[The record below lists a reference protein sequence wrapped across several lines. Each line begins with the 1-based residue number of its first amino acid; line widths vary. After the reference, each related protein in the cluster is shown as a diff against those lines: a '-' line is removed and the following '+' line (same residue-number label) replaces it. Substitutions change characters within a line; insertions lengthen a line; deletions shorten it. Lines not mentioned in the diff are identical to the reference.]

1 VTAQHRGTFGARPQD
16 LAPAHDDVTDNARA
30 MVQAGYDVLL
40 FDFRGCGQSDGEHQT
55 LGTLE
60 PRDVLGAHDYMV
72 GRGYAAS
79 RMTFLGIS
87 DGATALLRAAPGM
100 PDVAAIVS
108 DSAYN
113 RLAPQLDAFWSGA
126 GVPARL
132 RWLATQITR
141 VHGVDPFASTADS
154 VRAAPS
160 RAVLFI
166 HARGD
171 AAIPYTDA
179 LALRAASASGQ
190 SQLWITD
197 GRMHMATYSA
207 YPQEYL
213 HRLHAFID
221 ARIGD
226 VRQGGT
232 A

>member
-1 VTAQHRGTFGARPQD
+1 
-16 LAPAHDDVTDNARA
+16 
-30 MVQAGYDVLL
+30 M
-40 FDFRGCGQSDGEHQT
+40 
-55 LGTLE
+55 
-60 PRDVLGAHDYMV
+60 
-72 GRGYAAS
+72 
-79 RMTFLGIS
+79 
-87 DGATALLRAAPGM
+87 
-100 PDVAAIVS
+100 
-108 DSAYN
+108 
-113 RLAPQLDAFWSGA
+113 
-126 GVPARL
+126 PARL